1 MTVVTHS
8 VAQATAAIRSRA
20 RLISRPAPILL
31 ASALALSL
39 AACGEDARTSATAA
53 KSAASA
59 TAAASTPASASASA
73 ADVAAAPASAAS
85 GSDGY
90 DVAKMDFKAPPAVL
104 SSERHTGAFAMG
116 SALSLEAA
124 VKPLDPAPLKEV
136 RLDTTHK
143 IIEIAPG
150 VKFSGWTFGDQVPG
164 PVVRARVG
172 DRIKFTMTNRS
183 DEAMPGMRMTAA
195 PMMHSM
201 DFHSAM
207 VAPNDKYRS
216 IAPGQT
222 ISFEFTAN
230 YPGVFMYH
238 CGTPMVL
245 EHIASGM
252 YGMMIVEP
260 RGGYATKADRE
271 YAVVQSEFYTRLDP
285 EKRKMDG
292 KPLYVLDGERVRTK
306 SPTYTVFNGRYNG
319 MVDKPLQAK
328 PGERVRLFVMNVGP
342 SNTSSFHVVGTI
354 FDRVLID
361 GNPDNQMRGL
371 QTVLLGSSGGAIVEF
386 MVPEAGN
393 YAMVDHHFANASQG
407 AIGIIAAG
415 AAPGSDTEHHNIP
428 ATAAPT
434 DPAAMKAKLAFESKC
449 LACHSIAGGDKVGP
463 DLYGVTK
470 RHDAGWLA
478 RWLKSPERMLQ
489 TDPTAKALLDK
500 WKLPMPNQGL
510 SDQEVKE
517 YITYFSWADQNLQ
530 PQGKSQPQPAA
541 PEKSRTPGQTPS
553 GRGAEAGP
561 PPATSAMAAM
571 PMPGATP
578 SGSTGSRPAHNP
590 GGMGY
595 PR

>member
-1 MTVVTHS
+1 MIFADHS
-8 VAQATAAIRSRA
+8 C
-20 RLISRPAPILL
+20 ISRL
-31 ASALALSL
+31 ARHFAAVGAAVALALVL
-39 AACGEDARTSATAA
+39 PACRDHAPD
-53 KSAASA
+53 
-59 TAAASTPASASASA
+59 AAAAPRPTPASAS
-73 ADVAAAPASAAS
+73 PASAPLAAAS
-85 GSDGY
+85 GTGADEIAS
-90 DVAKMDFKAPPAVL
+90 MDFKTPPAVL
-104 SSERHTGAFAMG
+104 SAERHTGAFAVG
-116 SALSLEAA
+116 NALNREAA
-124 VKPLDPAPLKEV
+124 LKPVDPAPVKEI

-150 VKFSGWTFGDQVPG
+150 VMFSAWTFGDQVPG
-164 PVVRARVG
+164 PVLRARVG

-183 DEAMPGMRMTAA
+183 DEAAPGIRLTTA

-201 DFHSAM
+201 DFHAAM

-222 ISFEFTAN
+222 ISFEFTLN

-260 RGGYATKADRE
+260 RGGYPTKVDRE
-271 YAVVQSEFYTRLDP
+271 YAVIQSEFYTRPDP
-285 EKRKMDG
+285 LKRKVDG
-292 KPLYVLDGERVRTK
+292 KPLYVLDGDRVRTK

-319 MVDKPLQAK
+319 MVDNPLQAK

-354 FDRVLID
+354 LDRVWMD
-361 GNPDNQMRGL
+361 GNPDNQFRGM
-371 QTVLLGSSGGAIVEF
+371 QTVLLGSSSGAIVEF
-386 MVPEAGN
+386 VIPEAGN

-407 AIGIIAAG
+407 AIGVIAAG

-434 DPAAMKAKLAFESKC
+434 DPGAMKAKLGFESKC
-449 LACHSIAGGDKVGP
+449 LACHSIAGGAKIGP

-470 RHDAGWLA
+470 RHDPAWLM
-478 RWLKSPERMLQ
+478 RWLKSPEQMLQ

-510 SDQEVKE
+510 GDEEIRQ
-517 YITYFSWADQNLQ
+517 YISYFKWADQNLQ
-530 PQGKSQPQPAA
+530 PRGTAQPQPSA
-541 PEKSRTPGQTPS
+541 PGTSRSPGQTPS
-553 GRGAEAGP
+553 GASQAG
-561 PPATSAMAAM
+561 TSISSAM
-571 PMPGATP
+571 PMPVP
-578 SGSTGSRPAHNP
+578 NP
-590 GGMGY
+590 GGMGHA
-595 PR
+595 R